1 MSNALIEAQTAL
13 RNPGVAQFFVAIS
26 LEQFLMS
33 HSPFKAGT
41 AALMICG
48 LMTGTVAPWVM
59 SAPALAQTTFS
70 DVQPGYWAHDFIQAL
85 VGRGVIAGFPD
96 GSFRPDE
103 PVTRAQFAAMVRKAF
118 NKSAIRSGVQFED
131 VSSSYWAASAI
142 QQAYTTGFLSGYP
155 GNIFRPEQNIPR
167 AQVLVSLASGLEYD
181 STSTTALSAFA
192 DAGEI
197 PAYAQSKIAAAT
209 QRQIVVNYPTV
220 SQLAPN
226 QTATRADVAAFIYQA
241 LVSSG
246 QAAAIQSAYIVG
258 QATPVPQA
266 VKIPAGTAIPLRYEQ
281 AQKILLSPNEPK
293 PAPLTLVVAQN
304 IVTAQGR
311 VLIPAG
317 SQVAGELQTVAGG
330 AQFVANTI
338 TLPNGQSFP
347 VNATSNLVS
356 TTETIR
362 KGATT
367 GKIIA
372 GTVVG
377 AGAAAAIAGVTGD
390 RTIKAEEVLGGAA
403 VGALASVLLGR
414 DSVELI
420 VINPNTDLNLTL
432 GSDLVFQ

>member
-1 MSNALIEAQTAL
+1 MSY
-13 RNPGVAQFFVAIS
+13 S
-26 LEQFLMS
+26 M
-33 HSPFKAGT
+33 FKAGT
-41 AALMICG
+41 AALVACG
-48 LMTGTVAPWVM
+48 LVAGTVAPWVM
-59 SAPALAQTTFS
+59 PAPAAAQATFS
-70 DVQPGYWAHDFIQAL
+70 DVQPGYWANDFIQAL

-96 GSFRPDE
+96 GTFRPDE

-118 NKSAIRSGVQFED
+118 SKSAVRGTVQFVD

-155 GNIFRPEQNIPR
+155 GNVFRPEQNIPR

-181 STSTTALSAFA
+181 TTSTTALAAFT
-192 DAGEI
+192 DAEQI
-197 PAYAQSKIAAAT
+197 PGYAQSKIAAAT
-209 QRQIVVNYPTV
+209 ERKIVVNYPTV
-220 SQLAPN
+220 SRLEPN

-246 QAAAIQSAYIVG
+246 QVAAIQSAYIVG
-258 QATPVPQA
+258 QATPIPQA
-266 VKIPAGTAIPLRYEQ
+266 TRIPAGTAIPVRYEQ
-281 AQKILLSPNEPK
+281 AQKILLSTNEPK
-293 PAPLTLVVAQN
+293 PAPLTLTVSQN

-317 SQVAGELQTVAGG
+317 SQVTGELQTVAGG
-330 AQFVANTI
+330 AQFTASEI
-338 TLPNGQSFP
+338 TLANGQRLP
-347 VNATSNLVS
+347 VSASSNVVN

-390 RTIKAEEVLGGAA
+390 RTIRTEEVLGGAA

-420 VINPNTDLNLTL
+420 AINPNTDLNLTL
-432 GSDLVFQ
+432 SSDLVLP